1 MNEMLTSA
9 PKASAPN
16 LKSVSFSDAG
26 LLLDSTL
33 KLWSTRNPVH
43 RVLDEE
49 DSRIRQEQAQHNLA
63 VLLRLPHSPTAQRE
77 SSAQI
82 GTAARRNQA
91 GWKADYPLKVLSQ
104 SDAYALK
111 LTENVDRK

>member
-33 KLWSTRNPVH
+33 SQSSTRNAVH
-43 RVLDEE
+43 RLLDEG
-49 DSRIRQEQAQHNLA
+49 DSRIGRGQAQHNLA
-63 VLLRLPHSPTAQRE
+63 VLLRPPHNPPAQRE

-82 GTAARRNQA
+82 GTAAKRSQA
-91 GWKADYPLKVLSQ
+91 AWKAYYPLKVLSQ
-104 SDAYALK
+104 LDAYALK
-111 LTENVDRK
+111 LTVNIDRK